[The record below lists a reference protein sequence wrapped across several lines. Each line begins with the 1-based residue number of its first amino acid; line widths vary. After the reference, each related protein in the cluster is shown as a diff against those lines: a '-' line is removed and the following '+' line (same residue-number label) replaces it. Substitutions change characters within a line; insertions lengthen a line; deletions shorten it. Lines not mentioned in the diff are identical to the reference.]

1 MSASDLFTVE
11 EKKQIKEAII
21 RSELNTSG
29 EISVHVDRLCKEDV
43 LDHAAWL
50 FKKKKMD
57 RTALRNGVLLY
68 IALESKKMAIIGDQG
83 INAIVPKNFWEATK
97 DKMMQS
103 FKQGLV
109 TEGIVAA
116 VLEVGVLLKDFFPY
130 QKGDI
135 NELSDDMTFDK

>member
-1 MSASDLFTVE
+1 
-11 EKKQIKEAII
+11 
-21 RSELNTSG
+21 
-29 EISVHVDRLCKEDV
+29 
-43 LDHAAWL
+43 
-50 FKKKKMD
+50 D